1 MNPLLM
7 IQADMADVQTVVDTA
22 TAAAAPERITLWQMA
37 LNGGW
42 IMIVLAVLLA
52 MAIYIAVERYLALRQ
67 ALNAENDNL
76 FMNSIREYI
85 HKGDVDAARSL
96 SKKTNSPLARM
107 VDKGLSRL
115 GRPLSDIQATIE
127 NEGKLEVARLEKRV
141 SLVATVASLGPMIGF
156 LGTVTGMVTCFQDMA
171 HAGNNIEINTL
182 ATGMYQA
189 MVTTIGGLIVGIIC
203 YFLYN
208 VLVTRINKV
217 VLDIEVRA
225 TEFMDLLHEPAIE
238 TRNKLTI
245 ENNNSTMSDLVFLL
259 LVFFMMTSTLISPN
273 AVKLLLPESGSKTMA
288 KQNVT
293 VYIDENYNFQVN
305 NTPTDIEGLQP
316 LISSG
321 IEPGVSDACVVL
333 RSDKSVPVQYV
344 VNVIDAVNA
353 INEQSG
359 TKHKVILA
367 TSPKK

>member
-7 IQADMADVQTVVDTA
+7 IQGDMADVQTVVDTA
-22 TAAAAPERITLWQMA
+22 AAVAAPERITLWQMA

-42 IMIVLAVLLA
+42 IMIVLAILLA
-52 MAIYIAVERYLALRQ
+52 LAIYISVERYLALRQ

-171 HAGNNIEINTL
+171 HAGNNIEINPL

-217 VLDIEVRA
+217 VLDIEVLA
-225 TEFMDLLHEPAIE
+225 TEFMDLLHEPA
-238 TRNKLTI
+238 
-245 ENNNSTMSDLVFLL
+245 
-259 LVFFMMTSTLISPN
+259 
-273 AVKLLLPESGSKTMA
+273 
-288 KQNVT
+288 
-293 VYIDENYNFQVN
+293 
-305 NTPTDIEGLQP
+305 
-316 LISSG
+316 
-321 IEPGVSDACVVL
+321 
-333 RSDKSVPVQYV
+333 
-344 VNVIDAVNA
+344 
-353 INEQSG
+353 
-359 TKHKVILA
+359 
-367 TSPKK
+367 

>member
-1 MNPLLM
+1 MNPFLM

-22 TAAAAPERITLWQMA
+22 AAVAAPERITLWQMA
-37 LNGGW
+37 VNGGW

-85 HKGDVDAARSL
+85 HKGDVDAARSI

-225 TEFMDLLHEPAIE
+225 TEFMDLLHEPA
-238 TRNKLTI
+238 
-245 ENNNSTMSDLVFLL
+245 
-259 LVFFMMTSTLISPN
+259 
-273 AVKLLLPESGSKTMA
+273 
-288 KQNVT
+288 
-293 VYIDENYNFQVN
+293 
-305 NTPTDIEGLQP
+305 
-316 LISSG
+316 
-321 IEPGVSDACVVL
+321 
-333 RSDKSVPVQYV
+333 
-344 VNVIDAVNA
+344 
-353 INEQSG
+353 
-359 TKHKVILA
+359 
-367 TSPKK
+367 

>member
-67 ALNAENDNL
+67 ALNAESDNL

-225 TEFMDLLHEPAIE
+225 TEFMDLLHEPA
-238 TRNKLTI
+238 
-245 ENNNSTMSDLVFLL
+245 
-259 LVFFMMTSTLISPN
+259 
-273 AVKLLLPESGSKTMA
+273 
-288 KQNVT
+288 
-293 VYIDENYNFQVN
+293 
-305 NTPTDIEGLQP
+305 
-316 LISSG
+316 
-321 IEPGVSDACVVL
+321 
-333 RSDKSVPVQYV
+333 
-344 VNVIDAVNA
+344 
-353 INEQSG
+353 
-359 TKHKVILA
+359 
-367 TSPKK
+367 

>member
-156 LGTVTGMVTCFQDMA
+156 LGTVTGMVTCFQDME
-171 HAGNNIEINTL
+171 HAANNIEINTL

-225 TEFMDLLHEPAIE
+225 TEFMDLLHEPA
-238 TRNKLTI
+238 
-245 ENNNSTMSDLVFLL
+245 
-259 LVFFMMTSTLISPN
+259 
-273 AVKLLLPESGSKTMA
+273 
-288 KQNVT
+288 
-293 VYIDENYNFQVN
+293 
-305 NTPTDIEGLQP
+305 
-316 LISSG
+316 
-321 IEPGVSDACVVL
+321 
-333 RSDKSVPVQYV
+333 
-344 VNVIDAVNA
+344 
-353 INEQSG
+353 
-359 TKHKVILA
+359 
-367 TSPKK
+367 